1 MRTPL
6 YPKILVEGRYA
17 PRNDTNNLY
26 DSLIDAPDSIDHPD
40 IRWDPLDRCRCLH
53 RIKCNVSGGAK
64 IERSGGTVPQL
75 TKTGKAIRPGSKKL
89 APAGPR
95 PIIKNH
101 PESRWYSDQ
110 GYSTRNLLPPYHPD
124 KNSTC
129 PKARDSPVGSCS
141 SMSFKVFWQ
150 LLWFVDR
157 C

>member
-75 TKTGKAIRPGSKKL
+75 TKTGIGLKMNLPIRGFVNRVALRWRRVFEQSTDMSNIVISVYPGESLSWHGSWRGKDWL
-89 APAGPR
+89 RPAR
-95 PIIKNH
+95 LQ
-101 PESRWYSDQ
+101 RA
-110 GYSTRNLLPPYHPD
+110 T
-124 KNSTC
+124 
-129 PKARDSPVGSCS
+129 A
-141 SMSFKVFWQ
+141 
-150 LLWFVDR
+150 
-157 C
+157 